1 MPTPSTAFGKNRLI
15 AALPSAGRKSLLS
28 RCEQVD
34 LAFAEVLVQAGDE
47 CRYVYFPTDSFISVV
62 TALESHTRLEVG
74 IVGDEGMLGA
84 SLVLGV
90 NVSPLHAVVQ
100 GAGPA
105 WRLSAAAFRDELG
118 RSASLRASLQ
128 RYIYVLMTQ
137 LAQAAICIRYHF
149 VDARLARW
157 LLMTRDRA
165 HSNQF
170 FLTHEFLADMLGVRR
185 VGITTAAKSLA
196 RRKVIDYNRGA
207 MTILDGSA
215 LEAASCG
222 CYLQEKAVYQQIL
235 MPRQR
240 AIETRGRKPVTA
252 LRMSLRG
259 K

>member
-15 AALPSAGRKSLLS
+15 TALPRAGRQRLLS
-28 RCEQVD
+28 RCEQVE
-34 LAFAEVLVQAGDE
+34 LALAEVLVQAGDE
-47 CRYVYFPTDSFISVV
+47 CRYVYFPIDSFISVV
-62 TALESHTRLEVG
+62 TALESQVRLEVG

-105 WRLSAAAFRDELG
+105 WRISAAAFRSELA

-128 RYIYVLMTQ
+128 RYIYVLMSQ

-196 RRKVIDYNRGA
+196 RRKVIDYNRGTI
-207 MTILDGSA
+207 TILDDSA

-222 CYLQEKAVYQQIL
+222 CYQQEKAIYQEIL
-235 MPRQR
+235 VP
-240 AIETRGRKPVTA
+240 RGRDH
-252 LRMSLRG
+252 
-259 K
+259 

>member
-1 MPTPSTAFGKNRLI
+1 VI
-15 AALPSAGRKSLLS
+15 A
-28 RCEQVD
+28 E
-34 LAFAEVLVQAGDE
+34 
-47 CRYVYFPTDSFISVV
+47 
-62 TALESHTRLEVG
+62 LESHARLEVG

-105 WRLSAAAFRDELG
+105 WRLSAAAFRTELS
-118 RSASLRASLQ
+118 RSASLRVILQ
-128 RYIYVLMTQ
+128 RYIYVLMGHF
-137 LAQAAICIRYHF
+137 AQAAICIRYH
-149 VDARLARW
+149 VVEARLARW

-165 HSNQF
+165 HSRQF

-196 RRKVIDYNRGA
+196 RRKVLNYSRGSI
-207 MTILDGSA
+207 TILDDAA

-222 CYLQEKAVYQQIL
+222 CYEREKAIHREIL
-235 MPRQR
+235 SVQGRTTESGVRKSTASVR
-240 AIETRGRKPVTA
+240 AGQ
-252 LRMSLRG
+252 RG